1 MAKVEVDQ
9 KISFGHEVVQCKI
22 QISNDVLG
30 IKYIESTNA
39 NQFKGYEKINIRVR
53 DGSVMT
59 FSGVMMQSTYIYYE
73 TTAND
78 FVWEKE
84 QQIKQCM
91 TL

>member
-53 DGSVMT
+53 DGPVMT
-59 FSGVMMQSTYIYYE
+59 FSGVMMQSTYIY
-73 TTAND
+73 
-78 FVWEKE
+78 
-84 QQIKQCM
+84 I
-91 TL
+91 L

>member
-1 MAKVEVDQ
+1 MW
-9 KISFGHEVVQCKI
+9 ISKQR
-22 QISNDVLG
+22 D
-30 IKYIESTNA
+30 
-39 NQFKGYEKINIRVR
+39 VR
-53 DGSVMT
+53 DGPVMT

-84 QQIKQCM
+84 QEIKQCM